1 MSRCVSDFWI
11 GPNDGTL
18 KYIFSGS
25 TVINSTTTKNLPQY
39 IQNGWD
45 YNATSGLCTREKGN
59 NTLGLENNQYTYLM
73 ALTGLLVGF
82 AFLFPLLN
90 IISRGR
96 S

>member
-1 MSRCVSDFWI
+1 MF
-11 GPNDGTL
+11 
-18 KYIFSGS
+18 F
-25 TVINSTTTKNLPQY
+25 
-39 IQNGWD
+39 NGWD
-45 YNATSGLCTREKGN
+45 YNATTGFCTREKGN
-59 NTLGLENNQYTYLM
+59 NELGLENNQYTYLM